1 MHRLA
6 GCTSLLATSLENDS
20 VFTVDFQQYVWDVAT
35 REIFTHGNLLIF
47 VVARIWFQWN
57 RLHAVSFEGEQILVW
72 EVSLWI
78 RADCLHLNPILGMHQ
93 EQLFKLTKLSNRAV
107 LDIALMWTA
116 AQTCKTLSHHGATVS
131 ACVSLIKITFDY
143 FRAQHMSM
151 SLSEYQWKMSSL
163 MCFRLLP

>member
-6 GCTSLLATSLENDS
+6 GYISREWLCVYSRLSAVCLGCCNT
-20 VFTVDFQQYVWDVAT
+20 WDIYT
-35 REIFTHGNLLIF
+35 NLLIF
-47 VVARIWFQWN
+47 VVARIWFQWD
-57 RLHAVSFEGEQILVW
+57 RLHAVSFEGEQILDW

-116 AQTCKTLSHHGATVS
+116 AQTCKTLSHHSVTVS
-131 ACVSLIKITFDY
+131 PCVSLIKITFHY

-151 SLSEYQWKMSSL
+151 SLSEYQW
-163 MCFRLLP
+163 